1 MSASV
6 SAPASEKRLELVRE
20 LGPWAS
26 AAIVVGTMIGT
37 GIFLKPAQMAREG
50 QSVAVVFA
58 AWIVGALLSIFGALS
73 YAELGAAIPEAGGE
87 YAYLRRGIGPT
98 WGFLF
103 GWMHSIV
110 GRPASAA
117 SIAAGGVR
125 FLAFLVPAIST
136 PIFRLHIAIP
146 GLTHWYKP
154 YDFAFTWAQP
164 LAVVWLIVVSGINY
178 IGVKFGGAVQVLLTF
193 IKIFC
198 VLLVIGVAFLAPS
211 AVHTGDPYWPAAVN
225 GGLLTAFLAALAAA
239 LWAYDGWE
247 DLNLVGSEVRD
258 PQKNF
263 PRALV
268 GGVAVVAVIYLLF
281 SAACLRVL
289 PFAKVAGSQYVA
301 SEVIEHVSGH
311 GAAIWLTLAMVI
323 SAIGSLNSS
332 ILSGA
337 RVPYAMARDK
347 VFFRVADGIH
357 PKFLTPG
364 RALIF
369 QGVLTSLMALTG
381 TFEELTNLFIFA
393 TWIFYG
399 LAVVALFRLR
409 KTEPNMARPYLCPG
423 YPVVPGIFVFGALA
437 LTISVLLQ
445 NPGRSS
451 IGLALILLGLPFYRY
466 WLKQSR
472 VAN

>member
-1 MSASV
+1 V
-6 SAPASEKRLELVRE
+6 SSPPQENRLELVRG

-50 QSVAVVFA
+50 HSVSVVFA
-58 AWIVGALLSIFGALS
+58 AWIAGALLSIFGALS

-87 YAYLRRGIGPT
+87 YAYLRRGFGPT

-117 SIAAGGVR
+117 SIAAGGVQ
-125 FLAFLVPAIST
+125 FLAYLVPGIAT
-136 PIFRLHIAIP
+136 PIFTLHLPGIA
-146 GLTHWYKP
+146 HWIKP

-164 LAVVWLIVVSGINY
+164 LAVVWLVVMTAINY
-178 IGVKFGGAVQVLLTF
+178 IGVKFGGAVQVFLTF
-193 IKIFC
+193 IKIFS
-198 VLLVIGVAFLAPS
+198 VLLIIGVAFFAPTS
-211 AVHTGDPYWPAAVN
+211 AHGADPIWPAAIH

-247 DLNLVGSEVRD
+247 DLNLVGSEVKD

-268 GGVAVVAVIYLLF
+268 GGVGLVAVIYLLF

-289 PFAKVAGSQYVA
+289 PFSSVAA
-301 SEVIEHVSGH
+301 SEHIASDVVEHVSGH
-311 GAAIWLTLAMVI
+311 GAAIWITLAMVI

-332 ILSGA
+332 VLSGA

-347 VFFRVADGIH
+347 VFFQVADGIH
-357 PKFLTPG
+357 PKFFTPG

-381 TFEELTNLFIFA
+381 TFDELTSLFIFA

-399 LAVVALFRLR
+399 LAVVSLFRLR
-409 KTEPNMARPYLCPG
+409 ITEPNLPRPYRCPG
-423 YPVVPGIFVFGALA
+423 YPVVPGIFVAGALA
-437 LTISVLLQ
+437 LTVSVLFQ

-451 IGLALILLGLPFYRY
+451 IGLGLILIGLPFYQY
-466 WLKQSR
+466 WQKKMTA
-472 VAN
+472 AN